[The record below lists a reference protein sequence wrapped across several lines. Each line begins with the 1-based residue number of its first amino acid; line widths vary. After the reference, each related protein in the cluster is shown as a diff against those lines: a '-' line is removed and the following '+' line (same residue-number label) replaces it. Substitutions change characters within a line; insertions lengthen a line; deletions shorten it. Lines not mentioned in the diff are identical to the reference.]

1 MAPNLMRRRGRG
13 EVMTVRWSMRP
24 STYDRMMRGS
34 HQRRYY
40 EDSGYFNFGY
50 WGAGAKSQPEASEA
64 LVDQMVARIA
74 NKTGRILDVACGLGG
89 STKRL
94 MQTYAPEMIT
104 GINIS
109 DAQIADARALAPGCT
124 FQVMNAAKLDF
135 PHDHFDAVIC
145 IEGACHFD
153 TRDKFLKEAHRVLK
167 PGGSLAMS
175 DMLFPI
181 NILSEFGQVPRA
193 NLLPSIAEYGTRLA
207 AAGFVSIEVTDAT
220 DDCLGGFRANLAHWA
235 GAERRAGRM
244 TLSRSLAAAVIGKL
258 LAAFF
263 GRSCKTYLL
272 VSARKPS

>member
-1 MAPNLMRRRGRG
+1 MAPNLMRRGGRG

-181 NILSEFGQVPRA
+181 NILSEFGQVPRPPCGSRLRL
-193 NLLPSIAEYGTRLA
+193 NRGDGRDRGLPRRISRQLG
-207 AAGFVSIEVTDAT
+207 S
-220 DDCLGGFRANLAHWA
+220 LGGR
-235 GAERRAGRM
+235 GAPRRAHDII
-244 TLSRSLAAAVIGKL
+244 A
-258 LAAFF
+258 
-263 GRSCKTYLL
+263 
-272 VSARKPS
+272 KPCRGGDW